1 MKRYFYILTT
11 GVILLAL
18 QGCKNTKDVEA
29 ELHKADVYMDEHP
42 ELALDALESIDID
55 ALTTQET
62 QAKYALLYSMALDK
76 NYIDVT
82 NDSIIAPAATYYT
95 NHGTADDKLKTYYYL
110 GRIAMNVGDYE
121 RAMTHFV
128 KAEQYADKCK
138 DNVAV
143 GLLHN
148 AKMHVYQYLYDVESV
163 IVEAKESASAFL
175 LAKDTTRYLNAI
187 NGVLAG
193 YIQIGDTLNA
203 ELHLDLF
210 KHFWTSLSPSQ
221 KSRYYSGMLF
231 LYGKDSQQI
240 DNILYKYFDDITD
253 SEIIQWL
260 PVAKSYFHHS
270 RYNDAADA
278 LTNYQE
284 YGGEINAAYYYITA
298 LVQEAMGNYKDALDS
313 YKLYVNINGERD
325 ADLYVTDARF
335 VEERINTETRL
346 LQKNYTIVI
355 VALAL
360 FSVILL
366 VIIIGD
372 RIRKARQLERKMH
385 KDEIEG
391 VERKLQE
398 EQYERQELEAEKDK
412 YVEMYN
418 ATCKDI
424 KRLKK
429 ALQENKL
436 DKEVCRLV
444 EERLNVLNNF
454 VAANI
459 SGSFTT
465 VAYNELAKLMAD
477 QAHFLNS
484 TRASFH
490 IAHPQ
495 FLAYLK
501 KSGLTNEE
509 IEYCCL
515 YCIGLNGS
523 EILSYLN
530 KPSIY
535 NISAVLRKK
544 LDVEKKM
551 KIDVY
556 LQKKMQE
563 FD

>member
-11 GVILLAL
+11 VALLLAL
-18 QGCKNTKDVEA
+18 QSCNNTKNIEA
-29 ELHKADVYMDEHP
+29 ELHKAEVYMDEHP
-42 ELALDALESIDID
+42 ELALEALETIDTDALK
-55 ALTTQET
+55 TRKT

-82 NDSIIAPAATYYT
+82 NDSIIAPASAYYT

-121 RAMTHFV
+121 NAMTNFV
-128 KAEQYADKCK
+128 KAEKYADKCK

-148 AKMHVYQYLYDVESV
+148 AMMHIYQYLYDVESV
-163 IVEAKESASAFL
+163 IIEAKESASAFL

-193 YIQIGDTLNA
+193 YIQVGDTLNA
-203 ELHLDLF
+203 ELHLDIF
-210 KHFWTSLSPSQ
+210 RHYWTSLSPSQ

-231 LYGKDSQQI
+231 LYGKDNPQI
-240 DNILYKYFDDITD
+240 DNILLNYFDDITNP
-253 SEIIQWL
+253 EIIQWL
-260 PVAKSYFHHS
+260 PVAKAYFHHG

-284 YGGEINAAYYYITA
+284 YGGEIDAAFYYITA

-335 VEERINTETRL
+335 VEERINTKTRL

-366 VIIIGD
+366 FIIIGD
-372 RIRKARQLERKMH
+372 RIRRARQLERKMH

-391 VERKLQE
+391 VERRLHE

-424 KRLKK
+424 RRLRK

-436 DKEVCRLV
+436 DKEVCQLV

-454 VAANI
+454 VAAHI

-465 VAYNELAKLMAD
+465 VAYNELARLMAN

-495 FLAYLK
+495 FLSYLK
-501 KSGLTNEE
+501 KCGLTDEE

-535 NISAVLRKK
+535 NISTVLRKK
-544 LDVEKKM
+544 LNVEKKM
-551 KIDVY
+551 RIDVY